1 MIDNRENNVWTV
13 YVHIVPQSITEY
25 DYDKYY
31 VGITSKSVD
40 FRWKKDGYGYVS
52 QNFFYKAIKKYG
64 WNNIEHYII
73 AEHLTENEAMDL
85 EKTLVVKLKS
95 NGYKYKYGYNL
106 TDGGEGL
113 NGYVPTKEE
122 REKRRIKYLGKGNP
136 YYGKK
141 HTDEIRQKMSKN
153 HANFKGGN
161 HPQSKNFYQ
170 FDISGNYIKTYNS
183 VKDAARALG
192 VTDVIG
198 KCARNHKRAVGYL
211 WGYDKDITIING
223 TPKLNYTYEDA
234 VPANWQKVYMF
245 DENKKFIKSYLSCG
259 EAERDNNINRIY
271 IARAAR
277 KKSKTIIN
285 GIYLWRYEKDIGFDK
300 NGEAYFIE

>member
-13 YVHIVPQSITEY
+13 YVHIIPKSITKY

-85 EKTLVVKLKS
+85 EKFLIAKLKS
-95 NGYKYKYGYNL
+95 NGCKYKYGYNL
-106 TDGGEGL
+106 TDGGEGS
-113 NGYVPTKEE
+113 NGYIPTEE
-122 REKRRIKYLGKGNP
+122 ARKKMCLRNSGKGNP

-141 HTDEIRQKMSKN
+141 HTEEIRLKMKQN
-153 HANFKGGN
+153 HANFKGEN
-161 HPQSKNFYQ
+161 HPIAKNFHQ
-170 FDISGNYIKTYNS
+170 FDIDGNYIKTYGS
-183 VKDAARALG
+183 VKDAAIALG
-192 VTDVIG
+192 VTDGIG

-223 TPKLNYTYEDA
+223 IPKLNYTYEDA
-234 VPANWQKVYMF
+234 IPINWQKVYMF
-245 DENKKFIKSYLSCG
+245 DENKNFIKSYLSCG

-277 KKSKTIIN
+277 KKGKITIHN
-285 GIYLWRYEKDIGFDK
+285 IYLWRYEKDIQFDE
-300 NGEAYFIE
+300 NNNPIFIK